1 MYHNDVRS
9 AFWEDYG
16 VVSTVSKRG
25 TGTADANGRNGSE
38 RNSKNRD
45 DKNHHGKGADDSLVA
60 IWTFVANCEKRR
72 VFQRKLRR
80 DMQIGVNDDW
90 NDVDVDESESGGGS
104 GDTLRRTMG
113 EVDQYDGIEQPTRVP
128 DNIMEEEERFGFG
141 GADWASIEDFEEHQI
156 VSGDDGVDDFWDDQ

>member
-1 MYHNDVRS
+1 
-9 AFWEDYG
+9 
-16 VVSTVSKRG
+16 
-25 TGTADANGRNGSE
+25 
-38 RNSKNRD
+38 
-45 DKNHHGKGADDSLVA
+45 
-60 IWTFVANCEKRR
+60 
-72 VFQRKLRR
+72 
-80 DMQIGVNDDW
+80 MQIMVNDDW

-156 VSGDDGVDDFWDDQ
+156 ASGDDGVDDFWDDQ